1 MPAFLPCRQLIGAA
15 LLPFAAPGSLRAC
28 RPARAGRLDDPGR
41 ARIRIAGYVFTRIA
55 R

>member
-15 LLPFAAPGSLRAC
+15 LLPLAAPGSLRAY
-28 RPARAGRLDDPGR
+28 RPARAGRLDNSGR
-41 ARIRIAGYVFTRIA
+41 TRIRIAGYVFTRIA